1 MTSRFQV
8 NSSSRILLCKLNNFF
23 FNEFPKREENSC
35 KKCFWFLFQSTDFS
49 HLTPADF
56 GDSLQNLIVIRI
68 NCGMNRPKPFFK
80 GALALMNPSL
90 RNKASVI
97 FQQLKE
103 KEKKNSWNLLI
114 FVYFVN
120 SVGNCFF
127 NIFMFQLSIQVHQCA
142 LVFPMVSWIS
152 FHCL

>member
-1 MTSRFQV
+1 MYMKMYSICV
-8 NSSSRILLCKLNNFF
+8 KSG
-23 FNEFPKREENSC
+23 
-35 KKCFWFLFQSTDFS
+35 DVS

-97 FQQLKE
+97 FQKPKE
-103 KEKKNSWNLLI
+103 KNKKFREILCDFDFYLFCQQINVYLSFQTSVIKSAQNFHKNAKLHNL
-114 FVYFVN
+114 
-120 SVGNCFF
+120 
-127 NIFMFQLSIQVHQCA
+127 QLRPQ
-142 LVFPMVSWIS
+142 L
-152 FHCL
+152 

>member
-1 MTSRFQV
+1 M
-8 NSSSRILLCKLNNFF
+8 NSLTEEKLQN
-23 FNEFPKREENSC
+23 NEFDFHFKSG
-35 KKCFWFLFQSTDFS
+35 DFS

-97 FQQLKE
+97 FQKPKE
-103 KEKKNSWNLLI
+103 KNKKFRELFRDFDFCLFCQQINVYLSFQTSSIKSAQKFRKNAKLDNLL
-114 FVYFVN
+114 F
-120 SVGNCFF
+120 GP
-127 NIFMFQLSIQVHQCA
+127 L
-142 LVFPMVSWIS
+142 L
-152 FHCL
+152 